1 MKTDARKQ
9 IEREQRDNLK
19 REFLTQWRRLGGPD
33 LEEEYKFHPVRGW
46 AFDFAYIQPG
56 LNIAIELEGG
66 VWLKEKSGHTT
77 GKGYSKDCQKYNQ
90 AQLLGF
96 WVFRFT
102 ADMLATDPA
111 GHLEPVIKLMRGE
124 L

>member
-9 IEREQRDNLK
+9 IQREQRDSLK

-33 LEEEYKFHPVRGW
+33 LEEEYKFHPTREW
-46 AFDFAYIQPG
+46 RFDFRRG
-56 LNIAIELEGG
+56 VVAIELEGG
-66 VWLKEKSGHTT
+66 TFSNGAHVR

-96 WVFRFT
+96 RVFRFT
-102 ADMLATDPA
+102 TDMLTNDPA
-111 GHLEPVIKLMRGE
+111 GHLEPVIELMRGQ
-124 L
+124 